1 MIEKKHHPK
10 ITSPHMEKTHTPQ
23 SRWPII
29 GLLLVQLL
37 TGITLSPAANFFGIY
52 LNEVIGYSIRQVA
65 QVMALGRVA
74 GMFSSLLG
82 GGLSDRWGPKR
93 VWILGVGAIALSSL
107 AFVFRIPWL
116 IVLLWALSG
125 VGLGLTTL
133 GGQSYLTLAAGVS
146 TLGVLSALYNWGYT
160 IGGAIGNP
168 LTAGLLDQF
177 GFTLLGL
184 VLAGIGL
191 CTALVAI
198 LLPNLKASTNP
209 LLTVNA
215 LPGYRVLLQRRII
228 ILGMLR
234 FLPTCFY
241 GVTTL
246 LPLVIKQQ
254 GGSNS
259 AVAYYAAGSAVLAS
273 LTQLLAGRASD
284 RWGVHWPT
292 RIAFATI
299 LLSIVGIIL
308 TAQSLWGLYLF
319 GAVGVS
325 AAWALSTLLPGLVTM
340 AAEPQIRGRVF
351 GMLFLLWTTGMIL
364 GTLLGGALLD
374 VDLRLPF
381 LVVGLLNILALS
393 LTVPFFRMNPP
404 QPQFT

>member
-1 MIEKKHHPK
+1 
-10 ITSPHMEKTHTPQ
+10 MEKTSTPH

-29 GLLLVQLL
+29 GLMLVQLL
-37 TGITLSPAANFFGIY
+37 NGITLSPAANFFGIY
-52 LNEVIGYSIRQVA
+52 LNEVIGYPIRQVS

-93 VWILGVGAIALSSL
+93 VWIMGVSAIALSSL
-107 AFVFRIPWL
+107 AFALRAPWL

-125 VGLGLTTL
+125 IGLGLTTL

-168 LTAGLLDQF
+168 LVAGLLDKS
-177 GFTLLGL
+177 GFTVLGL

-191 CTALVAI
+191 CTALIAS
-198 LLPNLKASTNP
+198 LLPNLQASINP
-209 LLTVNA
+209 LLTIST
-215 LPGYRVLLQRRII
+215 LTGFRVLLRRRII
-228 ILGMLR
+228 ILGMFR

-259 AVAYYAAGSAVLAS
+259 DVAFYAAASAILAS

-284 RWGVHWPT
+284 RWGVRWPT
-292 RIAFATI
+292 RLAFTIILISIA
-299 LLSIVGIIL
+299 GIIL
-308 TAQSLWGLYLF
+308 TAKSLWGLYIF

-325 AAWALSTLLPGLVTM
+325 AAWALSTLLPGLVTV
-340 AAEPQIRGRVF
+340 AAEAQIRGRVF
-351 GMLFLLWTTGMIL
+351 GMLFLLWTMGMIL
-364 GTLLGGALLD
+364 GTLLGGALLE

-381 LVVGLLNILALS
+381 LVVGLLNMLALI
-393 LTVPFFRMNPP
+393 LTVPFFSVNLSPP
-404 QPQFT
+404 STIS

>member
-1 MIEKKHHPK
+1 
-10 ITSPHMEKTHTPQ
+10 MEKTPAPHP
-23 SRWPII
+23 RWPII
-29 GLLLVQLL
+29 GLMLVQLL
-37 TGITLSPAANFFGIY
+37 NGITLGPAANFFGIY
-52 LNEVIGYSIRQVA
+52 LNEVIGYPIRQVA

-93 VWILGVGAIALSSL
+93 VWIIGVGAIALSSL
-107 AFVFRIPWL
+107 AFVLRAPWL

-125 VGLGLTTL
+125 IGLGLTTL

-146 TLGVLSALYNWGYT
+146 ALGVLSALYNWGYT

-168 LTAGLLDQF
+168 LAAGLLDRS
-177 GFTLLGL
+177 GFTVLGL

-191 CTALVAI
+191 CTALIASF
-198 LLPNLKASTNP
+198 LPNLQAPTNPHMPVSAST
-209 LLTVNA
+209 
-215 LPGYRVLLQRRII
+215 GYRVLLQRRII
-228 ILGMLR
+228 ILGMFR
-234 FLPTCFY
+234 FLPTCYY

-259 AVAYYAAGSAVLAS
+259 AVAFYAAGSAVLAS
-273 LTQLLAGRASD
+273 FTQLLAGRVSD
-284 RWGVHWPT
+284 RWGVRWPT
-292 RIAFATI
+292 RIAFAAI
-299 LLSIVGIIL
+299 LLSITGIIL
-308 TAQSLWGLYLF
+308 TAQSLWGLYVF

-325 AAWALSTLLPGLVTM
+325 AAWALSTLLPGLVIV
-340 AAEPQIRGRVF
+340 AAEPPIRGRVF

-364 GTLLGGALLD
+364 GTLLGGALLE

-381 LVVGLLNILALS
+381 LIVGLLNVLALT
-393 LTVPFFRMNPP
+393 LTVPFFRMNSP
-404 QPQFT
+404 QPQIV